1 MPDTRNPKFFYGYV
15 IVAAAFVLLT
25 VMGGT
30 YYSFGVFFTPLL
42 TEFGW
47 TRAMTSGAFSLSIL
61 LEGVIGIPMGRAT
74 DRWDPRMVITL
85 SGLLLGLGYL
95 LMPQIS
101 ALWHF
106 YLLYGVIIGIGLG
119 GLWVPPVSI
128 VVRWFAKRRNMM
140 TGIAIAGTGVGG
152 LITPPLASWLISTYG
167 WRLSYVI
174 LGGAVLVLVVLAAQF
189 LKRDP
194 AQMGQLPYGK
204 NRSELHESQL
214 GNDGLSFREA
224 VSTKQLWL
232 VSGIFLCFGFVAFTI
247 MVHIVPHAIELGIPP
262 ASAANILAIIGGVGI
277 AGKTIMGAAT
287 DKIGT
292 RAGIIIGFILL
303 IAPVAWL
310 IVATELWMLYLFAA
324 FFAFGYGT
332 MVALMSPAIAEFFGL
347 SSVGVLLG
355 IVNLAATI
363 GCATGPVVAGWLF
376 DINGN
381 YQLVFQLSA
390 AIAVIGLIL
399 TLFIRPI
406 DRQKG
411 IHNQPSLFSIK

>member
-1 MPDTRNPKFFYGYV
+1 MPDTKNPKFFYGYV

-61 LEGVIGIPMGRAT
+61 LEGAIGIPMGRAT
-74 DRWDPRMVITL
+74 DRWGPRMVITL
-85 SGLLLGLGYL
+85 CGFLLGLGYL

-128 VVRWFAKRRNMM
+128 VIRWFAKRRNTM

-152 LITPPLASWLISTYG
+152 LITPPLASWLISTYD

-174 LGGAVLVLVVLAAQF
+174 LGSAVLVLVVLAAQF

-194 AQMGQLPYGK
+194 AQIGQLPYGE
-204 NRSELHESQL
+204 NRRDIHESQL

-224 VSTKQLWL
+224 VHTKQLWL
-232 VSGIFLCFGFVAFTI
+232 VSGMFLCFGFCVFTI

-262 ASAANILAIIGGVGI
+262 ASAANILAIIGGMGI
-277 AGKTIMGAAT
+277 AGKAIMGAAT
-287 DKIGT
+287 DRIGT
-292 RAGIIIGFILL
+292 RTGIIIGFILMIVPL
-303 IAPVAWL
+303 TWL
-310 IVATELWMLYLFAA
+310 IVARELWMFYLFAA

-332 MVALMSPAIAEFFGL
+332 MVALMSPTIAEFFGL

-355 IVNLAATI
+355 IVNFAATI
-363 GCATGPVVAGWLF
+363 GCAIGPVLAGWLF

-381 YQLVFQLSA
+381 YQLVFQLCA
-390 AIAVIGLIL
+390 AIGLIGLIL

-411 IHNQPSLFSIK
+411 NR

>member
-1 MPDTRNPKFFYGYV
+1 LPDTRNPKFFYGYV
-15 IVAAAFVLLT
+15 IVAAAFVMLT

-47 TRAMTSGAFSLSIL
+47 TRTMTSGAFSLAIL
-61 LEGVIGIPMGRAT
+61 LEGMLGIVMGRAT
-74 DRWDPRMVITL
+74 DRWGPRMVIPL
-85 SGLLLGLGYL
+85 GGFLLGLGYL
-95 LMPQIS
+95 LMSQIS

-119 GLWVPPVSI
+119 SLWVPPVSI
-128 VVRWFAKRRNMM
+128 VIRWFTKRRNMM

-152 LITPPLASWLISTYG
+152 LITPPLANWLISTYD

-174 LGGAVLVLVVLAAQF
+174 LGGAVLVLVILAAQF

-194 AQMGQLPYGK
+194 AQIGQLPYGE
-204 NRSELHESQL
+204 NRRELPETQL

-232 VSGIFLCFGFVAFTI
+232 VSGIFFCFGFCMFTI
-247 MVHIVPHAIELGIPP
+247 MIHIVPHAIELGIPP

-277 AGKTIMGAAT
+277 AGKAIMGVVT
-287 DKIGT
+287 DRIGT
-292 RAGIIIGFILL
+292 RTGIIIGLILMIVTL
-303 IAPVAWL
+303 TWL
-310 IVATELWMLYLFAA
+310 IVARELWMLYLFAVA
-324 FFAFGYGT
+324 RELWMLYLFATFFAFGYGT
-332 MVALMSPAIAEFFGL
+332 MVSLMSPTIAELFGL

-355 IVNLAATI
+355 IVNFAATL
-363 GCATGPVVAGWLF
+363 GCAIGPVIAGWLF

-381 YQLVFQLSA
+381 YQLVFLLCA
-390 AIAVIGLIL
+390 AIGL
-399 TLFIRPI
+399 RWAK
-406 DRQKG
+406 RKQMG
-411 IHNQPSLFSIK
+411 

>member
-1 MPDTRNPKFFYGYV
+1 LPDTRNPKFFYGYI
-15 IVAAAFVLLT
+15 IVAAAFVMLT

-61 LEGVIGIPMGRAT
+61 LEGVLGIVMGRAT
-74 DRWDPRMVITL
+74 DRWNPRMVITL
-85 SGLLLGLGYL
+85 CGFLLGLGYL

-106 YLLYGVIIGIGLG
+106 YLLYGVIIGSGLG
-119 GLWVPPVSI
+119 GLWVSPVSI
-128 VVRWFAKRRNMM
+128 VVRWFTKRRNMM

-152 LITPPLASWLISTYG
+152 LITPPLANWLISTYN

-174 LGGAVLVLVVLAAQF
+174 LGSAVLVLVVLAAQF

-194 AQMGQLPYGK
+194 AQMGQLPYGENK
-204 NRSELHESQL
+204 REISEPQL

-224 VSTKQLWL
+224 VYTKQLWL
-232 VSGIFLCFGFVAFTI
+232 VSGIFLCFGFCVFAI

-262 ASAANILAIIGGVGI
+262 ADAANILAIIGGVGI
-277 AGKTIMGAAT
+277 AGKAIMGAVT
-287 DKIGT
+287 DRIGT
-292 RAGIIIGFILL
+292 RMGIIIGLILMIVPL
-303 IAPVAWL
+303 TWL
-310 IVATELWMLYLFAA
+310 IVARELWMLYLFAA

-332 MVALMSPAIAEFFGL
+332 MVALMSPTIAEFFGL

-355 IVNLAATI
+355 IVNFAATI
-363 GCATGPVVAGWLF
+363 GCAIGPVLAGWLF

-381 YQLVFQLSA
+381 YQLVFLLCA
-390 AIAVIGLIL
+390 AIGLIGL
-399 TLFIRPI
+399 IMTLFIRPVH
-406 DRQKG
+406 R
-411 IHNQPSLFSIK
+411 